1 VGESKKALA
10 ALGMAVDAQG
20 EAAIKTWL
28 DENSRDQRAAH
39 EYSAAD
45 YGLSELELEND
56 FARYIR
62 RFITA

>member
-1 VGESKKALA
+1 
-10 ALGMAVDAQG
+10 MAVDAQG

-28 DENSRDQRAAH
+28 EENSRDQRAAH